1 MGQILSQPV
10 TEKHSEKNNDKHLAY
25 GLSCMQGWRINME
38 DAHATILDIYNLP
51 KLKSNDS
58 ESEAESDD
66 EKPIDKSEINEA
78 NSNEVNSNEH
88 ISFFGVYD
96 GHGGERAALFTG
108 DHLHHILKS
117 TESFQ
122 KKDYINALKEAFL
135 SCDQAILQDDDMKD
149 DDSGCA
155 ATSAIITPSKIICG
169 NAGDSRTIMSINGFA
184 KALSYDHKPSNE
196 GEKARI
202 SNAGGYVEMGRVN
215 GNLALSRGIGDFEFK
230 KNIDLPAE
238 EQIVTCYPDVI
249 QHDIDYEK
257 DEFIVL
263 ACDGI
268 WDCLTSQSCVE
279 CVRRG
284 IFEEKPFTQICEEIM
299 ELCCAPTS
307 EGSGIGCDNMS
318 IVIVALL
325 DVSKNETLDDWYK
338 KINNKIKIEQEESK
352 KSSDQEQSAEKLNNK
367 QEFGPI
373 SAPYNDLYKEMF
385 GDNYEIGQQSSGSN
399 SRNSSS
405 APNYSSMFGGIPGTR
420 NNEGSSSY
428 DELNYDQS
436 DQLQEIDGKE
446 DDDTDSNDQTA
457 NGAISLQKLLASN
470 AITNENGVIYLD
482 TSSAQSLLAHF
493 GMSGVEDDDGF
504 EEHIHEGHDH
514 HEKHH
519 EDDKTEKLEEINDD
533 DEEEEDAKN

>member
-10 TEKHSEKNNDKHLAY
+10 TEKHSEKGGDKFLAY

-38 DAHATILDIYNLP
+38 DAHATILNLH
-51 KLKSNDS
+51 
-58 ESEAESDD
+58 DD
-66 EKPIDKSEINEA
+66 QDNTDATPEQTA
-78 NSNEVNSNEH
+78 
-88 ISFFGVYD
+88 FFGVYD

-108 DHLHHILKS
+108 ENLHNIVKS
-117 TESFQ
+117 TEAF
-122 KKDYINALKEAFL
+122 KKQDYINALKEGFL
-135 SCDQAILQDDDMKD
+135 SCDQAILQDDAMKD

-155 ATSAIITPSKIICG
+155 ATSVIVTPSKIVCG
-169 NAGDSRTIMSINGFA
+169 NAGDSRTIMSINGYA

-196 GEKARI
+196 GEKTRI
-202 SNAGGYVEMGRVN
+202 SAAGGYVEMGRVN

-249 QHDIDYEK
+249 QHNIDLEK

-268 WDCLTSQSCVE
+268 WDCLTSQNCVE

-284 IFEEKPFTQICEEIM
+284 IYERKPLTQVCEEIM

-307 EGSGIGCDNMS
+307 DGSGIGCDNMS

-325 DVSKNETLDDWYK
+325 DQASNETLDQWYDRIIK
-338 KINNKIKIEQEESK
+338 KINLQQESK
-352 KSSDQEQSAEKLNNK
+352 SSEY
-367 QEFGPI
+367 GPI
-373 SAPYNDLYKEMF
+373 SAPYDAIYKEMF
-385 GDNYEIGQQSSGSN
+385 GEFYEIGQTGAQGSA
-399 SRNSSS
+399 RQ
-405 APNYSSMFGGIPGTR
+405 APAYSNMFGGLPGLR
-420 NNEGSSSY
+420 GNER
-428 DELNYDQS
+428 
-436 DQLQEIDGKE
+436 
-446 DDDTDSNDQTA
+446 DDDIEELDEKDDDADAAAAT

-493 GMSGVEDDDGF
+493 GMSGVEEDNADDV
-504 EEHIHEGHDH
+504 
-514 HEKHH
+514 HEKH
-519 EDDKTEKLEEINDD
+519 I
-533 DEEEEDAKN
+533 EEEEVEDETK